1 MTDTL
6 QVPFND
12 LKPKV
17 AAHRAAIDRAIAR
30 VLDRGY
36 FILGPEVDAFE
47 KELAAV
53 MGMCDAVAVANGT
66 DALLLAL
73 EVTGVGPGDEVITSP
88 MSAAFSALAVS
99 RLGATPVFGDIDP
112 MTMNLDPAT
121 VSYTHLTLP
130 TKRIV

>member
-1 MTDTL
+1 MTETL

-47 KELAAV
+47 KELASA
-53 MGMCDAVAVANGT
+53 MGMKDTVAPWPRRYFFAT
-66 DALLLAL
+66 LAYLPALVIGLAL
-73 EVTGVGPGDEVITSP
+73 DE
-88 MSAAFSALAVS
+88 ALS
-99 RLGATPVFGDIDP
+99 
-112 MTMNLDPAT
+112 
-121 VSYTHLTLP
+121 
-130 TKRIV
+130 